1 MNNKKI
7 CTLIIIL
14 MLSPF
19 SYLSAQQQD
28 TWENSSEYQ
37 HKAEKKY
44 IRNNDFLTKH
54 FSRDLVIEKEEQLQ
68 SNLVIK
74 NGDLFIY
81 GKVEGDILVLSGNV
95 FIKTGAFVDG
105 NISAV
110 EGKISQEEKSTVT
123 GNQIET
129 VRKYSIEN
137 VSYHYPNEYTYPN
150 YYPDEHVSYVNV
162 GPLEDEFVFRY
173 NRVQG
178 VFLGMNIPKR
188 LGTRNLPIDLYGYAG
203 YGFAEKKVRYLAGIS
218 RSFFNFRDYRFELGA
233 EAYDLTDTRDDWFIT
248 PLENTLA
255 AMLIHEDYQDFYR
268 RKGFEVHASQNWTLH
283 LKGTVAFRNDT
294 YESLEN
300 NTDWALFGG
309 DKKFRLNPEIEEGN
323 MRSIYGELYL
333 DTRNDRKLPFRG
345 WYAKLSMETSNNSLG
360 SNFFFNQYIF
370 ELRHYL
376 PLSRIERLDIRL
388 RAGSAEHE
396 LPLQKLFQ
404 MGGIGTLEGFRYKE
418 FNGDRLLLG
427 NFEYV
432 ISPSLFD
439 RDFLFLDDF
448 SFIIFSDVGSAW
460 YTRDQED
467 LVAGFEQ
474 LHWNDLKSSVGIG
487 ISDWKGQVR
496 LTLAKRTDTSRN
508 AFDLSFRIA
517 KPF

>member
-1 MNNKKI
+1 
-7 CTLIIIL
+7 
-14 MLSPF
+14 
-19 SYLSAQQQD
+19 
-28 TWENSSEYQ
+28 
-37 HKAEKKY
+37 
-44 IRNNDFLTKH
+44 
-54 FSRDLVIEKEEQLQ
+54 
-68 SNLVIK
+68 
-74 NGDLFIY
+74 
-81 GKVEGDILVLSGNV
+81 
-95 FIKTGAFVDG
+95 
-105 NISAV
+105 
-110 EGKISQEEKSTVT
+110 
-123 GNQIET
+123 
-129 VRKYSIEN
+129 
-137 VSYHYPNEYTYPN
+137 
-150 YYPDEHVSYVNV
+150 
-162 GPLEDEFVFRY
+162 
-173 NRVQG
+173 
-178 VFLGMNIPKR
+178 
-188 LGTRNLPIDLYGYAG
+188 
-203 YGFAEKKVRYLAGIS
+203 
-218 RSFFNFRDYRFELGA
+218 
-233 EAYDLTDTRDDWFIT
+233 
-248 PLENTLA
+248 
-255 AMLIHEDYQDFYR
+255 
-268 RKGFEVHASQNWTLH
+268 
-283 LKGTVAFRNDT
+283 
-294 YESLEN
+294 
-300 NTDWALFGG
+300 
-309 DKKFRLNPEIEEGN
+309 